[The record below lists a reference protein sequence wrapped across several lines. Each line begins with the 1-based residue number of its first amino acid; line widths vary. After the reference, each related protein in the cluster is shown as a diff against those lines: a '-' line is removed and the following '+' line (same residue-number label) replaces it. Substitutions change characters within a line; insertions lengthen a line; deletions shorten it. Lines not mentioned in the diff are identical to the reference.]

1 MKPLKDLTRSVRV
14 ALEYLRGIDD
24 VQDAEVFVA
33 CNGNLTTRLNYTSH
47 IPCNGLEE
55 PKSSESYGLGIQAVF
70 KSSDGI
76 KIGFGSE
83 PSNLSIEGAQRA
95 LEKARKGS
103 VRDPEF
109 VSLPQPTNGVSR
121 RPKYHDPSLMN
132 VNDEDLVDLGWTTI
146 ERALDT
152 FQSSESLLLAAGDRS
167 KVKDMGL
174 IIGGDVTILQERIAI
189 GSTLM
194 PRVQSDESTL
204 MMSFIT
210 AMVEGADSKG
220 TGWSADTKLTEFTG
234 SAGESA
240 ARNSIDAMGGQR
252 VPSGKYRVI
261 FGRQPVTDLVNNL
274 LLPSMSSGTF
284 YALSSPFMGKLG
296 QKVASEQ
303 LTIYDDGFAP
313 GLMGTKNITCEG
325 MPTGRT
331 ELIKDGALVGLMSS
345 HYETQRILHDPKGAE
360 KLGVDPAEYAS
371 ALAPRNG
378 FRFGR
383 GGGRSFESQPGIFA
397 TNVIVE
403 GSEPCTTEEL
413 ARRIGNGIY
422 VGRIWYTYPINALA
436 AGDFTCTVVSDSYLI
451 EDGVIAA
458 PIKPNT
464 IRIND
469 NISNIINN
477 IVGITGERQ
486 GTLVW
491 AADEVVYAPEIAVD
505 GVNLSEIG
513 MFLEPEE
520 M

>member
-1 MKPLKDLTRSVRV
+1 MKPLKDLTRSVRE
-14 ALEYLRGIDD
+14 ALEYLQGVGD

-55 PKSSESYGLGIQAVF
+55 PKSSEAYGLGIRAVF
-70 KSSDGI
+70 KSQDGV

-83 PSNLSIEGAQRA
+83 PSNLSVKGAQRA
-95 LEKARKGS
+95 LEKARKGA

-109 VSLPQPTNGVSR
+109 VSLPRQTDGAAR

-132 VNDEDLVDLGWTTI
+132 IKDEDLVDVGWTTI

-152 FQSSESLLLAAGDRS
+152 FQSSESLLLAAGERY

-204 MMSFIT
+204 MMSFVT

-220 TGWSADTKLTEFTG
+220 TGWSADTKLTDFIG
-234 SAGESA
+234 AAGESA
-240 ARNSIDAMGGQR
+240 ARNSIDAMGGRR
-252 VPSGKYRVI
+252 VPSGKHKVI
-261 FGRQPVTDLVNNL
+261 FGRQPVTDLINNL
-274 LLPSMSSGTF
+274 VLPSVSTGTF
-284 YALSSPFMGKLG
+284 YSLSSPFMGKLS

-303 LTIYDDGFAP
+303 LNIYDDGFAP

-325 MPTGRT
+325 VPTGRT
-331 ELIKDGALVGLMSS
+331 DLIKDGVLVGLMSN
-345 HYETQRILHDPKGAE
+345 HYETQRILGDPKGAE

-371 ALAPRNG
+371 AMAPRNG

-403 GSEPCTTEEL
+403 GSEPCTIEEL
-413 ARRIGNGIY
+413 ARRVGNGIY

-436 AGDFTCTVVSDSYLI
+436 AGDFTCTVVADSYLI
-451 EDGVIAA
+451 EDGEITA

-469 NISNIINN
+469 NINN
-477 IVGITGERQ
+477 ILNNVIGVTEEQ
-486 GTLVW
+486 KGTLVW

-505 GVNLSEIG
+505 GVSLSEIG